1 MKKLTL
7 VISLAFWLIPNIGFT
22 FDKVLSDSL
31 IKDATAK
38 GKQCAILSSN
48 QDSDESME
56 KASKLRAPYVKEF
69 SMTPGQDI
77 EGKVMFCTP
86 WFQLFLRA
94 ETMEWYKEYLSRI
107 PRKDAEDT
115 IVFLD
120 KSIFVLKTR
129 FFDKGYS
136 KPVRWVVKHDVDS
149 TEEIVKPCSTE
160 CDWYPE
166 EIRGAPCVTTCKA
179 YFQVSDLP
187 SDGIIRFIVTYASGK
202 ELDFTFNLSDLH

>member
-1 MKKLTL
+1 VKKLTL
-7 VISLAFWLIPNIGFT
+7 VISLVFWLIPNIGFT

-69 SMTPGQDI
+69 SITPGHDI
-77 EGKVMFCTP
+77 EGEVIFCTP
-86 WFQLFLRA
+86 WF
-94 ETMEWYKEYLSRI
+94 
-107 PRKDAEDT
+107 T
-115 IVFLD
+115 IIFLD
-120 KSIFVLKTR
+120 KSIFVLKSR

-160 CDWYPE
+160 CDWYPD
-166 EIRGAPCVTTCKA
+166 EIRGAPCVTTCKV

-187 SDGIIRFIVTYASGK
+187 SDGIIRFVVTYASGK
-202 ELDFTFNLSDLH
+202 ELGFTFNLSDLH